1 MIKGVGTKFV
11 DDVDDVDVNDN
22 ETFLD
27 RITTTIII
35 VKIINFNFPNKR
47 RRKSQSPNYF

>member
-27 RITTTIII
+27 WIATTIII

>member
-11 DDVDDVDVNDN
+11 DDVDDVNVNDN
-22 ETFLD
+22 KTFLD

-35 VKIINFNFPNKR
+35 VQIINYNF
-47 RRKSQSPNYF
+47 